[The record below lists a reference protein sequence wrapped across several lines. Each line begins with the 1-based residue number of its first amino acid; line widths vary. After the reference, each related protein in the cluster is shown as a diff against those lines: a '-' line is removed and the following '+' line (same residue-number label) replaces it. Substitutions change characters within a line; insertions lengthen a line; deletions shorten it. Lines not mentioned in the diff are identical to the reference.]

1 MGLSMDKEQL
11 KIKGAQKELLKAF
24 SKNSQ
29 SFALAGGTALELYYL
44 RHRFSVDL
52 DFFSPKYDK
61 KEIESIILR
70 FKKYCGIK
78 IKLEN
83 EFISPS
89 HAKVRF
95 YSAYFKRLV
104 RPVKIDFVEDVL
116 FEEPDIKKID
126 GVCVYSAEN
135 IYLQKIIAITGAK
148 IEVDDVGRQFMQ
160 GRREA
165 RDVFDIYMLSKK
177 IKPLHAYLKRL
188 PNQIQRGMIDW
199 YQTFSRHDIKMGLLE
214 MDIYDK
220 KFDSKKMIIYLE
232 SEIKKFMKEVVK

>member
-1 MGLSMDKEQL
+1 MDKEQL

-24 SKNSQ
+24 SKNAK
-29 SFALAGGTALELYYL
+29 SFALTGGTALELYYL
-44 RHRFSVDL
+44 HHRFSVDL

-61 KEIESIILR
+61 EEIESIILGL
-70 FKKYCGIK
+70 KKYYGIK

-83 EFISPS
+83 EFIAPS

-95 YSAYFKRLV
+95 YSAYFKRLE

-116 FEEPDIKKID
+116 FEEPDIKEIR
-126 GVCVYSAEN
+126 GVRVYSAEN
-135 IYLQKIIAITGAK
+135 IYLQKITTITGTK
-148 IEVDDVGRQFMQ
+148 IQEDDVGRQFMQ

-165 RDVFDIYMLSKK
+165 RDAFDIYMLSKK
-177 IKPLHAYLKRL
+177 IRPLHVYLKSL

-214 MDIYDK
+214 LDIYDK
-220 KFDSKKMIIYLE
+220 KFDARKMIIYLE
-232 SEIKKFMKEVVK
+232 GEIKKFMKEVVE